1 MEVSFE
7 ERCPEE
13 EVPLYEK
20 GVPFVNKKY
29 TKGVPSLLKMVYKR
43 VRGWTSPDVEPLRR
57 KRFWVKCKGP
67 WKGEKWEGSNVLP
80 VLQRLAHLWGL
91 GTRHSY
97 DRDGNK
103 NVPKSDWF
111 SKQNNNCSRAPRA
124 RFFFAPC
131 CFRDKR
137 FTLNKSFIDQT
148 CSIELRYWPC
158 CCCCFFV
165 CLFLIGHDFVSVS
178 LSPLAPSTTTNTSNK
193 TTTLFII
200 AAERFPNWNNIL

>member
-20 GVPFVNKKY
+20 GVPFVNKRY
-29 TKGVPSLLKMVYKR
+29 TKGVPSLFKMVYKR
-43 VRGWTSPDVEPLRR
+43 VRGWTSPGVEPLRR

-103 NVPKSDWF
+103 NVQKSDWF

-124 RFFFAPC
+124 RFFLPLVVSAIKGLLWINPLLTKLV
-131 CFRDKR
+131 RSSSDIGPVVVVVS
-137 FTLNKSFIDQT
+137 L
-148 CSIELRYWPC
+148 
-158 CCCCFFV
+158 FV
-165 CLFLIGHDFVSVS
+165 CFL
-178 LSPLAPSTTTNTSNK
+178 LA
-193 TTTLFII
+193 TTLS
-200 AAERFPNWNNIL
+200 RSH

>member
-20 GVPFVNKKY
+20 GVPFVNKRY

-124 RFFFAPC
+124 RFFLPLVVSAIKGLLWINPLLTKLV
-131 CFRDKR
+131 RSSSDIGPVVVVVS
-137 FTLNKSFIDQT
+137 L
-148 CSIELRYWPC
+148 
-158 CCCCFFV
+158 FV
-165 CLFLIGHDFVSVS
+165 CFL
-178 LSPLAPSTTTNTSNK
+178 LA
-193 TTTLFII
+193 TTLS
-200 AAERFPNWNNIL
+200 RSH